1 VILAVLAFVACGAV
15 VVAAGSALARQA
27 DTIAERT
34 GLGRA
39 WIGTVLLATGT
50 SLPELATDVAAV
62 RLGAPDLAAGDLFGS
77 SMANMLILALVD
89 LLAPR
94 GRILGGAA
102 ADHALTGCLAIV
114 LNALGAVF
122 VLTRPGGTV
131 LGVGFA
137 SLALVAVFLGGTRAV
152 YRQSGRTPHAATRVA
167 GTTLGRAAGGFAV
180 AALAILVAAP
190 AFAWSAKQV
199 AERTGLGATFVG
211 TWLVGFS
218 TSLPELVTS
227 LAAIRM
233 GAFDLAIGNLLGS
246 NAFNMTVFLAMD
258 LAQPGGSVFPLLS
271 TGHALSGLLA
281 VVMTATGLAA
291 VVYRAERRFGM
302 LEPSSVVIIATYVLG
317 LWLLYTQTAAP

>member
-1 VILAVLAFVACGAV
+1 VIVALLVFVACGAV
-15 VVAAGSALARQA
+15 VVAAGSVLARQA

-50 SLPELATDVAAV
+50 SLPELTTDVAAV
-62 RLGAPDLAAGDLFGS
+62 RMGAPDLAAGDLFGS

-102 ADHALTGCLAIV
+102 FGHALTGCLAIV

-122 VLTRPGGTV
+122 VLMRPEASV
-131 LGVGFA
+131 LGVGLA
-137 SLALVAVFLGGTRAV
+137 PLALLAVFLGGTRAV
-152 YRQSGRTPHAATRVA
+152 FRQSARAPEAPRGVA
-167 GTTLGRAAGGFAV
+167 HQTLWRAAAAFVA
-180 AALAILVAAP
+180 AALAILAAAP
-190 AFAWSAKQV
+190 GFAWSATQI

-211 TWLVGFS
+211 TWLVGMS

-227 LAAIRM
+227 LAAIRI

-246 NAFNMTVFLAMD
+246 NAFNMVVFLAMD
-258 LAQPGGSVFPLLS
+258 VAQPGGSIFAALS
-271 TGHALSGLLA
+271 AGHAVTGLLA

-302 LEPSSVVIIATYVLG
+302 LEPSSVVLIATYVLG
-317 LWLLYTQTAAP
+317 LWLLYAQTAAP